1 MPGKIARRAGKYD
14 APACVGGAAPKLAV
28 DEIGQPPEAEA
39 DRHHTGDIVVDAQPV
54 ELVPPRHQD
63 NRKAHPDDAT
73 VKRHA
78 ALPQLPHFEDRQ
90 SDGDGNSVDVRVSS
104 GCRRTITTKN

>member
-1 MPGKIARRAGKYD
+1 MGHGEQEPYHYEKHDAVQNEFVKLAWMPGKIARRAGKYD

-63 NRKAHPDDAT
+63 NRKA
-73 VKRHA
+73 
-78 ALPQLPHFEDRQ
+78 DRK
-90 SDGDGNSVDVRVSS
+90 STRPNSSH
-104 GCRRTITTKN
+104 

>member
-73 VKRHA
+73 VKRSEEHTSE
-78 ALPQLPHFEDRQ
+78 LQ
-90 SDGDGNSVDVRVSS
+90 SLMRISYAVF
-104 GCRRTITTKN
+104 CLKKKK